1 MAFFAAIL
9 ILCLFKEDWE
19 LHTANAAKN
28 LTGCSGDDV
37 MGDKVMKTSKNEE

>member
-1 MAFFAAIL
+1 MALLAAIL

-19 LHTANAAKN
+19 HHTANAAEN

-37 MGDKVMKTSKNEE
+37 TGDKVIKTSKNGE